1 MGVQLTKICNKCNKE
16 LPRNSEYFRTYRN
29 KYMTGDRFH
38 DTCRLCEDKD
48 RNKAEWKDG
57 KLRCHCCDNYLDPSE
72 FRLDNTK
79 GYYKIRDFH
88 GTICKSCQKDN
99 QRKLQERLSEKNK
112 LIKILQA
119 RWLGARDRAKSKNM
133 YFDLTKEFLL
143 DLWDKQEGKCAL
155 TGLDMTYDR
164 YTGRTYTNVSI
175 DRIDTNKGYTKDNV
189 QLVCM
194 AANQA
199 KSDLTDEQLYQ
210 VCKGIV
216 DKYESKCK

>member
-1 MGVQLTKICNKCNKE
+1 MIYQVCKCCGRNLPKNRKFFVRNIEGNSDKLSDIC
-16 LPRNSEYFRTYRN
+16 RNCSDKS
-29 KYMTGDRFH
+29 KYD
-38 DTCRLCEDKD
+38 L
-48 RNKAEWKDG
+48 EWKDG
-57 KLRCHCCDNYLDPSE
+57 KLRCHCCNKFLDPSE

-88 GTICKSCQKDN
+88 GTTCKSCRKYN

-112 LIKILQA
+112 LIKILQS
-119 RWLGARDRAKSKNM
+119 RWLGARDRAKSKNI

-155 TGLDMTYDR
+155 TGLDMTYDM
-164 YTGRTYTNVSI
+164 YNGRTYTNVSI
-175 DRIDTNKGYTKDNV
+175 DRIDVSKGYTKDNV

-210 VCKGIV
+210 ICKGIV
-216 DKYESKCK
+216 DKYELKCK